1 MACIS
6 NIYPHIL
13 AAHPL
18 SGASPLYYSTKTSLK
33 SLLRCLPIKLPMEH
47 IRIDSRPQNVQYMS
61 RKPSNTLAPL
71 PNNYKAKGDFTM
83 DFKETSWNYISDDGI
98 AYFSSSE
105 RKWITKIRKLAE
117 ANPNEVKIMREP
129 EDNGGT
135 IYAQVPATWLYVRK
149 PKQVN
154 MTEEQRAA
162 AAERLKNARNS

>member
-1 MACIS
+1 MGLRP
-6 NIYPHIL
+6 IYWAIDTHFSP
-13 AAHPL
+13 
-18 SGASPLYYSTKTSLK
+18 SGASPLYYSAKTSLK
-33 SLLRCLPIKLPMEH
+33 SLLKCLPIKLHTEH
-47 IRIDSRPQNVQYMS
+47 IRIDSRLQNAQYMS
-61 RKPSNTLAPL
+61 RKQTNAPFPL
-71 PNNYKAKGDFTM
+71 PYNYKAKGEFTM
-83 DFKETSWNYISDDGI
+83 DFKETSWNYISDDNI

-117 ANPNEVKIMREP
+117 ANPNEVKIVREP

-162 AAERLKNARNS
+162 AAERLKNARNSN

>member
-1 MACIS
+1 
-6 NIYPHIL
+6 
-13 AAHPL
+13 
-18 SGASPLYYSTKTSLK
+18 
-33 SLLRCLPIKLPMEH
+33 
-47 IRIDSRPQNVQYMS
+47 
-61 RKPSNTLAPL
+61 
-71 PNNYKAKGDFTM
+71 M
-83 DFKETSWNYISDDGI
+83 DFKTTSWNYISDDNI

-117 ANPNEVKIMREP
+117 ANPNEVKIVREP

-162 AAERLKNARNS
+162 AAERLKNARNSN

>member
-1 MACIS
+1 
-6 NIYPHIL
+6 
-13 AAHPL
+13 
-18 SGASPLYYSTKTSLK
+18 
-33 SLLRCLPIKLPMEH
+33 
-47 IRIDSRPQNVQYMS
+47 
-61 RKPSNTLAPL
+61 
-71 PNNYKAKGDFTM
+71 M

-117 ANPNEVKIMREP
+117 ANPNEVKIVREP

-162 AAERLKNARNS
+162 AAERLKMRAIVTN

>member
-1 MACIS
+1 MILGPKTHSICLENGTPRHS
-6 NIYPHIL
+6 RYPQL
-13 AAHPL
+13 L
-18 SGASPLYYSTKTSLK
+18 S
-33 SLLRCLPIKLPMEH
+33 I
-47 IRIDSRPQNVQYMS
+47 
-61 RKPSNTLAPL
+61 
-71 PNNYKAKGDFTM
+71 GDFII
-83 DFKETSWNYISDDGI
+83 DFKETSWNYISDDNI

-117 ANPNEVKIMREP
+117 ANPNEVKIVREP